1 MRHNWRSPCF
11 TLGLLAGWLALT
23 GATPAQ
29 EKKELKKQPAKKA
42 VKEAAPII
50 TYPPTLPD
58 GKTFASDTS
67 PLFLQPPATLVEGV
81 TIAKTA
87 PQVDFAYFPGQ
98 DYEGKPWSN
107 WGDSTAAGG
116 KYYTAIGDHL
126 APQGNALVFEYNPAN
141 HEFRTLAETAK
152 ILELPEGHYKPGKI
166 HTRLDMGRD
175 GWIYFST
182 HRGSPRVTN
191 DQYHY
196 KGDWIFRANPTTGKS
211 EIVVHAPVEKHCIPN
226 GTLDTD
232 RLIFYGGTAPGAGD
246 AKDIRFFAY
255 DCANHKLLY
264 SGPNGPA
271 RYMMLSKSTGKVY
284 YVPGAGDSPIMRF
297 DPTSPEAPVEIP
309 GSIGVRAATRETPQG
324 IIYTVSLGQGDA
336 TAEIYAFDVKTE
348 KATKLGTA
356 AVGVNDYVA
365 AVDADPS
372 GRYLY
377 YVPGAHGG
385 SEKDNSAVVQFDTQ
399 TRQKKVIA
407 FLHPFYEQ
415 KYKCIPKGTYAVAV
429 DPSGDK
435 LYVTWNVSRGSRA
448 WDCCAVT
455 TIHIP
460 STERPQ

>member
-1 MRHNWRSPCF
+1 
-11 TLGLLAGWLALT
+11 
-23 GATPAQ
+23 
-29 EKKELKKQPAKKA
+29 
-42 VKEAAPII
+42 
-50 TYPPTLPD
+50 
-58 GKTFASDTS
+58 
-67 PLFLQPPATLVEGV
+67 
-81 TIAKTA
+81 
-87 PQVDFAYFPGQ
+87 
-98 DYEGKPWSN
+98 
-107 WGDSTAAGG
+107 
-116 KYYTAIGDHL
+116 
-126 APQGNALVFEYNPAN
+126 
-141 HEFRTLAETAK
+141 
-152 ILELPEGHYKPGKI
+152 
-166 HTRLDMGRD
+166 
-175 GWIYFST
+175 
-182 HRGSPRVTN
+182 
-191 DQYHY
+191 
-196 KGDWIFRANPTTGKS
+196 
-211 EIVVHAPVEKHCIPN
+211 
-226 GTLDTD
+226 
-232 RLIFYGGTAPGAGD
+232 
-246 AKDIRFFAY
+246 
-255 DCANHKLLY
+255 
-264 SGPNGPA
+264 
-271 RYMMLSKSTGKVY
+271 MMLSKSTGKVY